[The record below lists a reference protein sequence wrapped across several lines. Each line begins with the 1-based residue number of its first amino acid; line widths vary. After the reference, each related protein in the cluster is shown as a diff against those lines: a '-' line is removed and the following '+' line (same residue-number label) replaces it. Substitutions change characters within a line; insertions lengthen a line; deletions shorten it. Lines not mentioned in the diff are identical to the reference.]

1 MLRSADLRRFL
12 SSYSM
17 VPIAVVL
24 LILSTAV
31 NPSFM
36 SHFNILAILLD
47 VAIFGFLVL
56 GEALVVITGGIDLSV
71 GNMASMSSVITVWVM
86 KNLYGAVPDGLNLA
100 ASILTALAFCGL
112 VGLLTGLC
120 VAGLGIPPLIAT
132 LGSMWVVQGIGYS
145 FLKGVPTQY
154 PIRAFKSIFAGSL
167 GPVPFSVLYLLAA
180 GLLLTMVLHRYRYG
194 RWVYAVGGNEY
205 AAYISGVNVRAVKV
219 AVYALSAALSGF
231 GGVLVGAFS
240 SVGYPRACN
249 GYELYAIAAIVMGGI
264 ALTGGEGKIWH
275 ALAGMLVLR
284 IVNKLMIFSGLSGYL
299 EGMVV
304 GAILVLTLFVGSIRR
319 RAAPGAEQP
328 AAAPA
333 SAGSESGGERL

>member
-17 VPIAVVL
+17 VPVAVVL
-24 LILSTAV
+24 LALSTAI
-31 NPSFM
+31 NPTFM

-47 VAIFGFLVL
+47 TAIFGFLVL
-56 GEALVVITGGIDLSV
+56 GEGLVVLTGGIDLSV
-71 GNMASMSSVITVWVM
+71 GNMASMSSVIIVWVM
-86 KNLYGAVPDGLNLA
+86 KNLYGAIPDGLNVVASVLA
-100 ASILTALAFCGL
+100 ALALCGL

-120 VAGLGIPPLIAT
+120 VANLGIPPLIAT
-132 LGSMWVVQGIGYS
+132 LGSMWIVQGVGYA

-154 PIRAFKSIFAGSL
+154 PIRAFKTIFAGSL
-167 GPVPFSVLYLLAA
+167 GPVPFSMLYLLAA
-180 GLLLTMVLHRYRYG
+180 SLLLAMVLRRYRYG

-205 AAYISGVNVRAVKV
+205 AAYISGINVRAVKL
-219 AVYALSAALSGF
+219 AVYTASAVLSGLA
-231 GGVLVGAFS
+231 GALVGAFS

-275 ALAGMLVLR
+275 ALAGLLVLR
-284 IVNKLMIFSGLSGYL
+284 IVNKLMIFSGLSGYF

-319 RAAPGAEQP
+319 KAAPGAERP
-328 AAAPA
+328 AVEPA
-333 SAGSESGGERL
+333 GGEQREGRP